1 MLRKFIYLF
10 TIISSIFIL
19 SAKAQLTINATD
31 INMQAGATI
40 TVQGNVTGNANII
53 SPGKILLKGTV
64 NQNVN
69 MNGFTIPFLEIDNTA
84 SATLTG
90 NTRIG
95 TSLTFTNGKII
106 TSNFN
111 FTLADIATTSGA
123 GTGKFLET
131 NGSGQ
136 VFKEV
141 TTNISSNQIPL
152 GAGTSFRP
160 AFLTTSGTYSNAKIG
175 VRVVAVSDPNKPQK
189 ISDYISAYWPVT
201 KTGITGTVTVA
212 GQYIDAGDITG
223 IENNLRGYYFNG
235 TDWSSASET
244 HNTST
249 NQISAPVTAASG
261 ELTALD
267 KFDLLKARAFL
278 QGAYNSTLGLMS
290 DALRTPTNL
299 IPLSDPYRT
308 APYNTSFTHIANTI
322 TEVAPTSIFNDQPSA
337 NDNIV
342 DWVFVELRTPTIYSG
357 NTILQTRSALVQRDG
372 DIVDV
377 DGVSPVTFNNVPSAN
392 YIIAVRHR
400 NHLGL
405 STDPSLITS
414 LGETKSTASLVNFT
428 TATDAQLFGSSTAY
442 TISSDGKNLL
452 WSGDANGDRKVK
464 YQGSSNDPNTVL
476 SQVLSFP
483 GNSTGSYTYDNAI
496 GYFSGDV
503 NMDRKVKY
511 AGSTNDVNII
521 FANVINYPPN
531 TSGSYTYNNFIEQ
544 LPSNLPIDFYATFPS
559 GSFTSGALVHLPPNY
574 YSSTSNTY
582 QAIIFFTGIGQLG
595 TDTSII
601 AQYGPHD
608 YLRAG
613 WDGGV
618 QLANGIYYPI
628 IISIQLPSA
637 YKRPW
642 DIKTLLDN
650 IKAAY
655 RINGVNLT
663 GLSMGGWESGIFVTY
678 QPTAGDHTYQSYAQS
693 IVDLSG
699 VTPNDT
705 YDATPLYPDR
715 FADFANAGGKGFFT
729 NQDVSDVS
737 NLSSIATTINAAVAN
752 SATFEYTHNGAGTH
766 CCWEYEYGGNGAGTP
781 IRTPRTH
788 NINGV
793 VQNIYQFMLSTG
805 NTTINKPAYI
815 TYSAKSRGANKGISM
830 IRVKPL
836 ISFYKKNRIFA
847 KDGQ

>member
-1 MLRKFIYLF
+1 MLRKSAFVSITLHVF
-10 TIISSIFIL
+10 FIISI
-19 SAKAQLTINATD
+19 KAQLIVNATD
-31 INMQAGATI
+31 LNLKAGSTLI
-40 TVQGNVTGNANII
+40 VQGDVTGSADITT
-53 SPGKILLKGTV
+53 PGKITLKGAA

-69 MNGFTIPFLEIDNTA
+69 MNGFTIPVLEMDNTA
-84 SATLTG
+84 GATLTG

-95 TSLTFTNGKII
+95 TSLTFTNGKIK
-106 TSNFN
+106 TANFN
-111 FTLADIATTSGA
+111 FTLSNVAAISGA

-131 NGSGQ
+131 TGAGQ

-141 TTNISSNQIPL
+141 TANLSSNEIPI
-152 GAGTSFRP
+152 GAGTSYRP
-160 AFLTTSGTYSNAKIG
+160 VFLTTSGTYSNAKIG
-175 VRVVAVSDPNKPQK
+175 VRVLATSDPNKPPK
-189 ISDYISAYWPVT
+189 LSDYVSVYWPVT
-201 KTGITGTVTVA
+201 KTGITGTVTIA
-212 GQYIDAGDITG
+212 GQYIYAADITG
-223 IENNLRGYYFNG
+223 TESNLRGYYFNG

-249 NQISAPVTAASG
+249 NQISVPITAASG

-278 QGAYNSTLGLMS
+278 QGAYNTATGLMS

-308 APYNTSFTHIANTI
+308 APYNTSFTHVANTV
-322 TEVAPTSIFNDQPSA
+322 TETANAGVFNNQASA

-357 NTILQTRSALVQRDG
+357 NTVLQTRSALIQRDG

-377 DGVSPVTFNNVPSAN
+377 DGVSQVTFNNVPSSN

-414 LGETKSTASLVNFT
+414 LSEKKSTTSLVDFI
-428 TATDAQLFGSSTAY
+428 TATDAQLFGSSSAY

-452 WSGDANGDRKVK
+452 WGGNANFNSNVRYIGL
-464 YQGSSNDPNTVL
+464 SNDKDFILINTL
-476 SQVLSFP
+476 SLNPSATLLEVYS
-483 GNSTGSYTYDNAI
+483 SA
-496 GYFSGDV
+496 DV
-503 NMDRKVKY
+503 NMNRNVKY
-511 AGSTNDVNII
+511 IGLNNDKDFII
-521 FANVINYPPN
+521 INVL
-531 TSGSYTYNNFIEQ
+531 GNNVSAIRTQQ
-544 LPSNLPIDFYATFPS
+544 LPSSLPTDFYTTFPS

-574 YSSTSNTY
+574 YSTSNVY
-582 QAIIFFTGIGQLG
+582 QAIIFFTGSGEVG
-595 TDTSII
+595 TDTSLI
-601 AQYGPHD
+601 AKYGPHD

-618 QLANGIYYPI
+618 QLSNVIYYPI
-628 IISIQLPSA
+628 IISVQLPGS

-642 DIKTLLDN
+642 DIKALLDN

-655 RINGVNLT
+655 RVSGINLT
-663 GLSMGGWESGIFVTY
+663 GLSMGGWEVGIFVSY
-678 QPTAGDHTYQSYAQS
+678 QPTAGDHTYQNYVQS

-715 FADFANAGGKGFFT
+715 FADFASAGGKGFFT
-729 NQDVSDVS
+729 DQDVTDVS
-737 NLSSIATTINAAVAN
+737 NLSSIATTMNAAVAN
-752 SATFEYTHNGAGTH
+752 SATFEYTHNGSGTH
-766 CCWEYEYGGNGAGTP
+766 CCWEYEYGGNGTGTTV
-781 IRTPRTH
+781 RSPRTH
-788 NINGV
+788 TINGV

-805 NTTINKPAYI
+805 NTTINAPLYI
-815 TYSAKSRGANKGISM
+815 TFLKNKKSIDN
-830 IRVKPL
+830 RVQFPRQP
-836 ISFYKKNRIFA
+836 N
-847 KDGQ
+847 